1 MRILFASAEAYPLA
15 KTGGLADVSGALPR
29 ALAEF
34 GVDVRLVLPGYPQV
48 LAAAADK
55 KVARDFA
62 DGNARL
68 ISARMP
74 DSGIPV
80 WLLECPKFYAR
91 SGSPYTDRDGRD
103 WPDNAQRFALFCQ
116 VAAGLALGNLVDG
129 WRADIVHANDWHAG
143 LLPVLLGTGDNRP
156 ATIFTIHNLAY
167 QGLFPSSTLPSLGID
182 DEHFTPDGIEFYG
195 KVSFLKAGIRFSDR
209 ITTVSPSYAREIMT
223 PDYGCGLDGLLRQR
237 MHHVSGILN
246 GVDYAVWSPEQDPHL
261 PARFSADDMSGK
273 LTCKRSLQR
282 ELALDADPA
291 VPLVVWLSRIT
302 DQKMADVVTRTL
314 NRIMD
319 RDVQLAVLGDGDP
332 ALEEQFQEAAQ
343 HYPGRLAVRIGYQE
357 PLAHR
362 YLGGADLLLHPCRFE
377 PCGLTPLY
385 AMRYGVLPLVRQVG
399 GLTDTIVYATEWTI
413 RAGNATGFC
422 FRDVTASAMLDCLD
436 RALGFYTEQALWNQ
450 MRRRAMSRRFGWDS
464 AARRYLAL
472 YRKLG
477 PAQQPQPVPTLV
489 PEQQPEHVTEQPE
502 RVPDQPPGRESTQPS
517 VWQRTRRSLPLAAA
531 GARQVL
537 ANSIQ
542 PVFPDVA
549 AARTG

>member
-29 ALAEF
+29 ALAEH

-55 KVARDFA
+55 KVAKEIPFA

-74 DSGIPV
+74 DTGIPV
-80 WLLECPKFYAR
+80 WLVECPALYDR
-91 SGSPYTDRDGRD
+91 PGSPYTDRGGRE
-103 WPDNAQRFALFCQ
+103 WPDNAHRFALLCQ
-116 VAAGLALGNLVDG
+116 FAAGLALGHLVDG
-129 WRADIVHANDWHAG
+129 WRADVVHANDWHTG

-156 ATIFTIHNLAY
+156 ATVFTIHNLAY

-182 DEHFTPDGIEFYG
+182 RDHFTPDGLEFYG

-237 MHHVSGILN
+237 ADHLSGILN
-246 GVDYAVWSPEQDPHL
+246 GVDYGVWSPEQDPHL
-261 PARFSADDMSGK
+261 LARFSADDISGK

-282 ELALDADPA
+282 ELSLDSDPA

-314 NRIMD
+314 HRIMD

-332 ALEEQFQEAAQ
+332 ALEEQFREAAQ

-399 GLTDTIVYATEWTI
+399 GLTDTIVDATEWTI

-422 FRDVTASAMLDCLD
+422 FREATASAMLDCLD

-464 AARRYLAL
+464 TARRYLAL
-472 YRKLG
+472 YRKLAPG
-477 PAQQPQPVPTLV
+477 PHPGLVPEQQPQLV
-489 PEQQPEHVTEQPE
+489 PEQQPEHVSEQPPE
-502 RVPDQPPGRESTQPS
+502 RETTPPS
-517 VWQRTRRSLPLAAA
+517 VWELTKRSLPLAAA
-531 GARQVL
+531 GARQAL

-549 AARTG
+549 AAHTA